1 MILSYVYRASYTV
14 RTGTCRPTITSHTMI
29 PHHPARGLQAPQI
42 LPVAQHH
49 LTPVLQVDTIL
60 VVTRTWVR
68 IDLSVYPAALVVRHH
83 PTPVLRVDSDLV
95 VARTW
100 VRIDLSV
107 YLAALVVRHH
117 PTPVLRVDSDLVVAR
132 TWVRIDLSVYLAALV
147 VRHHPTPVL
156 RVDTLSL
163 DHQVA
168 PALPETKKWTGKEQG
183 ILLRVDLLQ
192 DNTRTS
198 C

>member
-1 MILSYVYRASYTV
+1 MLVIHLCVSILPVILSYVYRASYTV

-68 IDLSVYPAALVVRHH
+68 IDLSVY
-83 PTPVLRVDSDLV
+83 
-95 VARTW
+95 
-100 VRIDLSV
+100 
-107 YLAALVVRHH
+107 
-117 PTPVLRVDSDLVVAR
+117 
-132 TWVRIDLSVYLAALV
+132 LAALV